1 MDVMD
6 AGMVRPPMSPYM
18 VCPVTICSPI
28 VLTADSLERGNAFTL
43 RRLQKPQ
50 LREPQPGSDVR
61 ARSPLVFQDNQ
72 VIFQDEWL

>member
-18 VCPVTICSPI
+18 VCPVTTCSPI
-28 VLTADSLERGNAFTL
+28 VWTADSLEQRYAFTL
-43 RRLQKPQ
+43 HRLQKPQ

-61 ARSPLVFQDNQ
+61 ARSLLVFHDWVVLQ
-72 VIFQDEWL
+72 VDRL